1 MSAGSR
7 SYESTDLVGRVHP
20 GSAYQREKGT
30 HTCVFKELSLSR
42 PSLVLLSFPCT
53 AALRPPPWAAPLSI
67 HIRLSEQEQ
76 EQALAAVLGRH
87 PDGGLFAALPGAG
100 VTTALALLG
109 ELGGA
114 VGTC

>member
-1 MSAGSR
+1 MLA
-7 SYESTDLVGRVHP
+7 LVRALQAVM
-20 GSAYQREKGT
+20 
-30 HTCVFKELSLSR
+30 
-42 PSLVLLSFPCT
+42 
-53 AALRPPPWAAPLSI
+53 AAQ
-67 HIRLSEQEQ
+67 QEQ